1 MNEIEQYSSKF
12 VSFWGSG
19 SGIPEVFDIDSRKA
33 IAVLLAL
40 EGPLTAKQISNK
52 LNISPTTVSAHIRKL
67 LDAHVVK
74 EVRYPEKK
82 YKQEKYYA
90 LAIPAYTVKEFNELV
105 ELSRDFSEIVA
116 EAAKSAYLKVLERA
130 EDWFS
135 KTIMAKQGYKLD
147 DHEIRWLLWIDGIM
161 YTTQEKL
168 HEINLLKLPWKTKR
182 RHYAYLLI
190 KD

>member
-1 MNEIEQYSSKF
+1 

-19 SGIPEVFDIDSRKA
+19 SNIPEVFDIDSRKA
-33 IAVLLAL
+33 IAVLLVL
-40 EGPLTAKQISNK
+40 EGPLTVKQISNK
-52 LNISPTTVSAHIRKL
+52 LNISPTTVLTHIRKL

-74 EVRYPEKK
+74 EVQYPEKK

-116 EAAKSAYLKVLERA
+116 EAAKSAYLKVLEKA
-130 EDWFS
+130 KDWFS
-135 KTIMAKQGYKLD
+135 KTIMARQGYKLD
-147 DHEIRWLLWIDGIM
+147 DHEIRWLLWIDGII
-161 YTTQEKL
+161 YTAQEKL

-182 RHYAYLLI
+182 GHYVYLLI